1 MTNAQS
7 EDINARLESIDRC
20 LEDLGD
26 ELDEIRTIQSGMR
39 RVLRF
44 TSQSAAR
51 LERTVNQLADIVR
64 IQQQEAMRDRQ
75 LFEARITQIWEYL
88 LAQGGNGSGGSAP
101 SGDG

>member
-1 MTNAQS
+1 MTNA
-7 EDINARLESIDRC
+7 EPNDITARLESIDQR

-39 RVLRF
+39 REFRF

-64 IQQQEAMRDRQ
+64 IQQQEATRDRQ

-88 LAQGGNGSGGSAP
+88 LRQGGNGSSGGT
-101 SGDG
+101 